1 MTNNIA
7 SSLTNQVWSDRN
19 VRNQLWR
26 WSTLTD
32 LVISVGRTEM
42 SLSMDKIVVPSTAL
56 LYPACKN
63 NKQTRWGFGRV
74 CATGM
79 YRSIGHLEFP
89 KFPTG
94 IQFCWM
100 ESAVWLW
107 IWLPLSRWCCRNISH
122 CQQLLYRTTFTR
134 TIMLRLLTSD
144 PCVQTFHSFI
154 IYYCKR
160 DPPTYFKCCVRF
172 FPERWNS
179 PPYCL
184 PSTSYN
190 NCATSS

>member
-7 SSLTNQVWSDRN
+7 TWLTNQVWSDRN
-19 VRNQLWR
+19 VRDQLWG
-26 WSTLTD
+26 WSILTN
-32 LVISVGRTEM
+32 LVILVGRTEM
-42 SLSMDKIVVPSTAL
+42 SQL
-56 LYPACKN
+56 LFPPAYKN

-79 YRSIGHLEFP
+79 CRSIGHIEFP
-89 KFPTG
+89 KFPIG
-94 IQFCWM
+94 IQSCWM

-107 IWLPLSRWCCRNISH
+107 IWPPLSCWGCRNVSH
-122 CQQLLYRTTFTR
+122 CQQLLFRTTFTR
-134 TIMLRLLTSD
+134 TIILRLLTSD

-190 NCATSS
+190 NCATAS